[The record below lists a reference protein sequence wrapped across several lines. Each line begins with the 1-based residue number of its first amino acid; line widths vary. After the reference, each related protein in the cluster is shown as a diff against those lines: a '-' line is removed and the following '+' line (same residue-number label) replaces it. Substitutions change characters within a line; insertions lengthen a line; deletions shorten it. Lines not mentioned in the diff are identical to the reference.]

1 MSRIGQF
8 IFATAIASF
17 AVTVPALAE
26 PGRGNGNGNGNGHGA
41 KGQAH
46 KERQVREHQ
55 VPRTGYVAD
64 CPPGLA
70 KKNPPCVP
78 PGQARTQQV
87 RYGNRVGDIL
97 RVGDYAVIR
106 DPRRY
111 DLETR
116 RGWDYYRDNDR
127 VYRVDSSTRKVLAV
141 LNLIDAFTN

>member
-1 MSRIGQF
+1 MSRIEQF
-8 IFATAIASF
+8 IFATAIASL
-17 AVTVPALAE
+17 AITVPAFAE
-26 PGRGNGNGNGNGHGA
+26 PGRGNGHGP

-46 KERQVREHQ
+46 KERRDHD
-55 VPRTGYVAD
+55 RRAARAGYVAD

-78 PGQARTQQV
+78 PGQARKQPV
-87 RYGNRVGDIL
+87 HYGNRVGDVL
-97 RVGDYAVIR
+97 RVGDYVVIR
-106 DPRRY
+106 EPRRY